1 MRVFLMVLGCV
12 YFDMNHNTR
21 VYSPCGEKGDHLR
34 GCEWSLRMEE
44 KMFHCFRRAAF
55 SFQFSADSVDSLTR
69 IH

>member
-34 GCEWSLRMEE
+34 GCECVLWLTVVPSNGREDVPLL
-44 KMFHCFRRAAF
+44 
-55 SFQFSADSVDSLTR
+55 SACR
-69 IH
+69 ILFPILCRQR